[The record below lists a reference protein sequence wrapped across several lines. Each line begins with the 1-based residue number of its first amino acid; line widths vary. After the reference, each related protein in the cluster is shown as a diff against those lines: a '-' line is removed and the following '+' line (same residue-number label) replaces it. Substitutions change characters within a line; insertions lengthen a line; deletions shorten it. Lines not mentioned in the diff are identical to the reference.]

1 MSRAYVSG
9 YIRDHYGTSYRE
21 GIVYLYEAGT
31 TTAAKMYE
39 AETGGSAVY
48 HVHTN
53 RQGFYYF
60 WVDPTDYSMTQRF
73 KMTHTSELMV
83 TQTYDYIDLFADT
96 VAQIMTVEL
105 IRDGVALET
114 GTIIGNTEIPIAS
127 ELNGASL
134 TDAVISITP
143 SGVASSSGDV
153 EFQVVRSRSSVTVDM
168 LSANL
173 TIAEGEYVSGAASID
188 TDNDDVATGD
198 FIYIDCEDD
207 GTSVEGPLWVKLSFK

>member
-21 GIVYLYEAGT
+21 GIVYLYEAGGT
-31 TTAAKMYE
+31 TPAKMYA

-48 HVHTN
+48 HVSTT
-53 RQGFYYF
+53 RQGFYEF

-105 IRDGVALET
+105 LRDSDTLSA
-114 GTIIGNTEIPIAS
+114 GTVIGSTEIPIAS

-134 TDAVISITP
+134 TDVVISITP
-143 SGVASSSGDV
+143 SGVTSSSGDV
-153 EFQVVRSRSSVTVDM
+153 EFQVVRSRSGATVDM

-198 FIYIDCEDD
+198 FIYIDCEDA